1 LFFFSKLSSM
11 SHHHHDH
18 GREAIPGGRS
28 ANRARLAWTLGL
40 TLVYMVAE
48 IVGGYLADSLA
59 LLADAGH
66 MFSDAAALGLSLFAA
81 WISLRPPTPQH
92 SYGYY
97 RAEILAALAN
107 GATLIAISILIFI
120 EAARRLGSPQPVEG
134 PLMLGIA
141 AGGLVINLIGLAI
154 LHSGKDE
161 SLNIHGAWLHLLT
174 DALGSVA
181 ALVAGGLIW
190 RFGWNWVDPVAS
202 ILIGLLVIYS
212 SWNLLKQAIAIL
224 MESTPP
230 HLDVDAVRSAMI
242 VAPGVCGVHDLHIW
256 TITSGMESLSAH
268 VVLLP
273 GHEAHAALVSLRRIL
288 HERFSIDHIT
298 IQIEPASQDECRTSF

>member
-1 LFFFSKLSSM
+1 M
-11 SHHHHDH
+11 
-18 GREAIPGGRS
+18 
-28 ANRARLAWTLGL
+28 NRARLAWTLGL

-48 IVGGYLADSLA
+48 VVGGYMADSLA

-107 GATLIAISILIFI
+107 GAALIAISILIFI
-120 EAARRLGSPQPVEG
+120 EAVHRLDTPQPVEG
-134 PLMLGIA
+134 VLMLGIA

-174 DALGSVA
+174 DAMGSVA

-190 RFGWNWVDPVAS
+190 QFGWNWADPLAS

-230 HLDVDAVRSAMI
+230 HLNVDAVRSAMI

-256 TITSGMESLSAH
+256 TITSGMDSLSAH

-273 GHEAHAALVSLRRIL
+273 GHEGNAALDSLRRIL
-288 HERFSIDHIT
+288 HEQFGIDHIT